1 MNQVLK
7 KKDLQVSSQYLNRF
21 TVFIVCN
28 VFSKY
33 TRPCLDCGSKGTSD
47 VHSEEYILYSIV
59 LVLQEP
65 IKTIDYYI
73 KHREEREQSI
83 LKILEQFKGEPKS
96 VEDIVRQMYSVSDV
110 IPIDKLYRLQCPSA
124 EMSILT

>member
-1 MNQVLK
+1 VGVKELLTFILK
-7 KKDLQVSSQYLNRF
+7 SIF
-21 TVFIVCN
+21 
-28 VFSKY
+28 
-33 TRPCLDCGSKGTSD
+33 
-47 VHSEEYILYSIV
+47 YSII

-110 IPIDKLYRLQCPSA
+110 IPIDKLYRLQHRLKCPY
-124 EMSILT
+124 